1 MLEYPKNQLEFERQF
16 PSEESCRKYLI
27 GLRWPDGFRCPKCES
42 AESWGQSR
50 NRITCAECHHETSV
64 LAGTL
69 FHKSHLSLEQWFRAA
84 WWVTNQKHGVS
95 ALGLQRTLGIGGY
108 QTAWL
113 VLQKL
118 RRAMVRPDRDLLKGE
133 VEVDETFVG
142 GSRPGKRGRGAEG
155 KKLVVI
161 AAEIA
166 GKKIGRIRM
175 RHIQNASAESL
186 EGFIKAAI
194 AKGSGLVTDQWKGY
208 NGVRALGYGHKKVDG
223 EVVGID
229 EVVPR
234 VHRVASLFKRWLMG
248 TLHGRFETK
257 YLDRYL
263 EEFTFRFNRRTSNY
277 RGLLFYRLLE
287 NSVVADPVS
296 CSEIVDGKST

>member
-16 PSEESCRKYLI
+16 CTEESCREYLTL
-27 GLRWPDGFRCPKCES
+27 LRWPNGFQCPRCKNAGKWE
-42 AESWGQSR
+42 QSR
-50 NRITCAECHHETSV
+50 NRITCARCHHETSV

-69 FHKSHLSLEQWFRAA
+69 FHGSHLSLSQWFRAA
-84 WWVTNQKHGVS
+84 WWVTNQKSGVS

-108 QTAWL
+108 KTAWT

-118 RRAMVRPDRDLLKGE
+118 RRAMVRQGRDLLSGD

-142 GSRPGKRGRGAEG
+142 GSVPGKRGRGAEG

-161 AAEIA
+161 AAEID

-175 RHIQNASAESL
+175 RHIPNASAQSL
-186 EGFIKAAI
+186 ESFITAAI
-194 AKGSGLVTDQWKGY
+194 TKGSGLVTDQWGGY
-208 NGVRALGYGHKKVDG
+208 NGVRRLGYRHETVDG

-234 VHRVASLFKRWLMG
+234 VHRVASLLKRWLMG
-248 TLHGRFETK
+248 TLHGRFEPK
-257 YLDRYL
+257 HLEHYL

-277 RGLLFYRLLE
+277 RGQLFYRLLE
-287 NSVVADPVS
+287 NSVVADPVPFS
-296 CSEIVDGKST
+296 KIIDA

>member
-1 MLEYPKNQLEFERQF
+1 VLEYPKNQIEFERQF
-16 PSEESCRKYLI
+16 PNEESCRQYLMN
-27 GLRWPDGFRCPKCES
+27 LRWPEGFQCPKCG
-42 AESWGQSR
+42 AKESWNKSR
-50 NRITCAECHHETSV
+50 DRIVCAGCHHETSV

-69 FHKSHLSLEQWFRAA
+69 FHKSHLSLEKWFRAA

-95 ALGLQRTLGIGGY
+95 ALGLKRTLGIGGY

-118 RRAMVRPDRDLLKGE
+118 RRAMIRPGRDLLKGD

-142 GSRPGKRGRGAEG
+142 GSKPGKRGRGAEG

-161 AAEIA
+161 AAEID

-175 RHIQNASAESL
+175 RHIPDASAESL
-186 EGFIKAAI
+186 EGFITASI
-194 AKGSGLVTDQWKGY
+194 AKGSGLVTDQWRGY
-208 NGVRALGYGHKKVDG
+208 NGVRSLGYRHKKVDG

-248 TLHGRFETK
+248 TLHGRFEVK

-263 EEFTFRFNRRTSNY
+263 EEFTFRFNRRTSSY

-287 NSVVADPVS
+287 NSIVAAPAS
-296 CSEIVDGKST
+296 CSTIIDGNSA